1 MKLYY
6 SPGVCSLSPHI
17 CLREAGLEAELV
29 KVDIKA
35 HTLSNGDDYYK
46 TNPNGYVP
54 MLELDN
60 GERIT
65 EGPAIVQYIADL
77 APGSR
82 LAPPHGSLERTRLQ
96 SWLNFIGTE
105 LHKGYSPLFN
115 PAANDEFKRWQ
126 RQRLTER
133 YDWVAQQLTGK
144 QYLLGEQFSCADAYL
159 FTTLGWMG
167 LVGLELATWPVL
179 QAYRERIATRPRVIE
194 AMRAEGLI
202 RQGK

>member
-17 CLREAGLEAELV
+17 CLREAGLEFELV

-35 HTLSNGDDYYK
+35 HTLDGGADYFQF
-46 TNPNGYVP
+46 NPNGYVP
-54 MLELDN
+54 MLDLAH

-77 APGSR
+77 APESR
-82 LAPPHGSLERTRLQ
+82 LAPPPGSLDRTRLQ

-115 PAANDEFKRWQ
+115 PEANREFKQWQ
-126 RQRLTER
+126 KQRLADR
-133 YDWVAQQLTGK
+133 YSWVAKQLGGRE
-144 QYLLGEQFSCADAYL
+144 YLVGEAFSCADAYL

-167 LVGLELATWPVL
+167 FVGLDLATWPNL
-179 QAYRERIATRPRVIE
+179 KAYRERIAARPRVQDTL
-194 AMRAEGLI
+194 RAEGLI
-202 RQGK
+202 K

>member
-17 CLREAGLEAELV
+17 CLREAGLTFDLV

-35 HTLSNGDDYYK
+35 HTLGDGADYFK
-46 TNPNGYVP
+46 VNPNGYVP

-77 APGSR
+77 APAAR
-82 LAPPHGSLERTRLQ
+82 LAPPAGSVERTRLQ

-105 LHKGYSPLFN
+105 LHKGFSPLFN
-115 PAANDEFKRWQ
+115 PAANAEFKTWQ
-126 RQRLTER
+126 KQRLTER
-133 YDWVAQQLTGK
+133 YTWVSGQLGGK
-144 QYLLGEQFSCADAYL
+144 EYLLGETFTCADAYL
-159 FTTLGWMG
+159 FTTMGWLGF
-167 LVGLELATWPVL
+167 VGMDLAPWENL
-179 QAYRERIATRPRVIE
+179 KSYHARIAARPRVLD
-194 AMRAEGLI
+194 AMRAEGLV
-202 RQGK
+202 K

>member
-17 CLREAGLEAELV
+17 CLREAGLAFDLV

-35 HTLSNGDDYYK
+35 HTLGDGSDYFK
-46 TNPNGYVP
+46 FNPNGYVP

-65 EGPAIVQYIADL
+65 EGPAIVQYIADQ
-77 APGSR
+77 APGAR
-82 LAPPHGSLERTRLQ
+82 LAPAAGSLERTRLQ

-105 LHKGYSPLFN
+105 LHKGFSPIFN
-115 PAANDEFKRWQ
+115 PTSNAEFKTWQ
-126 RQRLTER
+126 KQRLSER
-133 YDWVAQQLTGK
+133 YGWVSAQLGGK
-144 QYLLGEQFSCADAYL
+144 EYLLGETFSCADAYL
-159 FTTLGWMG
+159 FTTMGWLGF
-167 LVGLELATWPVL
+167 VGMDLSPWENLKSY
-179 QAYRERIATRPRVIE
+179 QGRIAARPRVVD

-202 RQGK
+202 K